1 MRFCRVYVRLGDHR
15 PEQRAVARIFHV
27 EDDRLL
33 PPVQPD
39 EVRRLPVHRPVVP
52 AREVAAGALDLDNP
66 RPQVGELPGGERRG
80 HRLLQRNHG
89 KAASGR

>member
-52 AREVAAGALDLDNP
+52 AREVAAGPLDLDNP
-66 RPQVGELPGGERRG
+66 RPQVGELPVANGAATACSSETTVRP
-80 HRLLQRNHG
+80 
-89 KAASGR
+89 ASGR